1 MNEPQWTYQDIVN
14 HFVKIIGNGTFTVET
29 INESILLKMLDSK
42 GIKIPVEK
50 SYRDIDKD
58 YKMHLQDIGITMNE
72 PQLSAEMRKHCM
84 CERCKDGVIHAACC
98 AVHNMP
104 AEPNGECDC
113 EPETP
118 AFSEDLS
125 YYWQRILGEDWTNNQ
140 PLYELYLWVVKELAT
155 ALEEQRAEM
164 MKKVVELN
172 KKWGAVPN
180 DFRHW
185 HQELVE
191 SLNGKDNHE

>member
-1 MNEPQWTYQDIVN
+1 MN
-14 HFVKIIGNGTFTVET
+14 K
-29 INESILLKMLDSK
+29 
-42 GIKIPVEK
+42 
-50 SYRDIDKD
+50 
-58 YKMHLQDIGITMNE
+58 

-84 CERCKDGVIHAACC
+84 CERCKDGVIHASHC

-140 PLYELYLWVVKELAT
+140 PLYELYLYVVKELAT
-155 ALEEQRAEM
+155 ALEEQKQGYLRRVNMLTRYARSIYRADHSDGEPLQDM
-164 MKKVVELN
+164 LLEKDVLSILN
-172 KKWGAVPN
+172 RK
-180 DFRHW
+180 
-185 HQELVE
+185 E
-191 SLNGKDNHE
+191 

>member
-1 MNEPQWTYQDIVN
+1 
-14 HFVKIIGNGTFTVET
+14 
-29 INESILLKMLDSK
+29 
-42 GIKIPVEK
+42 
-50 SYRDIDKD
+50 
-58 YKMHLQDIGITMNE
+58 MNE

-155 ALEEQRAEM
+155 ALEEQREELFAKFEEDTKELRHFYDTTIGLLATDRSYEDIRM
-164 MKKVVELN
+164 IIYEAIEASFDLSGLGKPTADVSLPVVLSAQEKLKKIMWMIEPIKVAIP
-172 KKWGAVPN
+172 KKA
-180 DFRHW
+180 R
-185 HQELVE
+185 E
-191 SLNGKDNHE
+191 